1 MFNGER
7 KTVPLYQWERGML
20 SDDVWEVVGYS
31 EFGYNGVPRYVEL
44 RRKEVE
50 DVQDA

>member
-7 KTVPLYQWERGML
+7 KTVPLAHWQNGMY
-20 SDDVWEVVGYS
+20 SDDVWEVRGYS
-31 EFGYNGVPRYVEL
+31 EFDSLGFPAYVEL